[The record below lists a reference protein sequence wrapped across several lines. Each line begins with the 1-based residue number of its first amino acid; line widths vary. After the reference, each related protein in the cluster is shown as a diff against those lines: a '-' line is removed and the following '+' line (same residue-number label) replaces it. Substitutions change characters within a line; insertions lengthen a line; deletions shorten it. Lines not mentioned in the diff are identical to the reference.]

1 MPERRLESG
10 QARLDAILGG
20 GLINPSV
27 ALIAGLPGSGKTV
40 LAQQYAF
47 ANGTERLP
55 AIYFSTVAEP
65 LSKILYFGEAL
76 TFFDPGRVGRD
87 VLFEDLSG
95 ELGDNG
101 LNGMLSRISGRVA
114 RQPCS
119 LLVIDSFRALR
130 YREVGEREFEGF
142 VHQLAGQLAATG
154 TMALWLGE
162 YRRDELEGCPEFAV
176 ADAAVL
182 LATEASGQRD
192 NRALRVLKLRGS
204 GFRSGAH
211 AYRIEGAGVRVF
223 PRLSDVDAGAYELG
237 ERRATSGIAALDEL
251 VGDGYWPGSA
261 TLVIGPSGSGKTV
274 MGLQFVYGGA
284 SLGEPGVFASMQENR
299 VQLERM
305 ISGFGW
311 GSGSRAAVLRC
322 DSPNDIYIDQWYYD
336 LLETI
341 RAAGAHRLVID
352 SLGDLA
358 AACPDEKRFREFVYA
373 LLNHCSRAGISVLLT
388 HESAELYGHTRLSER
403 GVSHLSDNVILL
415 QYVRNETHVGRA
427 LTVLKTRAS
436 RHVPQP
442 HEFDITKDG
451 INIKAPLKAV

>member
-1 MPERRLESG
+1 MPERRLTSG
-10 QARLDAILGG
+10 QAPLDAILNG
-20 GLINPSV
+20 GLINPSI

-47 ANGTERLP
+47 TNGTEQRP
-55 AIYFSTVAEP
+55 AIYLSTVAEP

-76 TFFDPGRVGRD
+76 SFFDPDRVGHS
-87 VLFEDLSG
+87 VLFEDLG
-95 ELGDNG
+95 GQLDDHG
-101 LNGMLSRISGRVA
+101 LNGVLSHIGSRVE

-119 LLVIDSFRALR
+119 LLIIDSFRALR
-130 YREVGEREFEGF
+130 HRAVGEREFEGF
-142 VHQLAGQLAATG
+142 IHQLAGHLAATG

-162 YRRDELEGCPEFAV
+162 YRRDELEGCPEFAI

-182 LATEASGQRD
+182 LATEDAGQRD
-192 NRALRVLKLRGS
+192 SRALRVLKLRGS
-204 GFRSGAH
+204 DFRSGAH
-211 AYRIEGAGVRVF
+211 AYRIEATGIKVF
-223 PRLSDVDAGAYELG
+223 PRLSDIDAGPYELSQ
-237 ERRATSGIAALDEL
+237 RRATSGIAALDEL

-274 MGLQFVYGGA
+274 MGLQFIYGGA
-284 SLGEPGVFASMQENR
+284 RLGEPGVFASLQENR

-311 GSGSRAAVLRC
+311 DVKERAAVLRC
-322 DSPNDIYIDQWYYD
+322 DSPNDVYIDQWYYD

-341 RAAGAHRLVID
+341 QSAGAYRLVID

-358 AACPDEKRFREFVYA
+358 AACPDEKRFREFIYA

-388 HESAELYGHTRLSER
+388 YESAELYGHTRLSER

-415 QYVRNETHVGRA
+415 QYLRNETHVGRA

-436 RHVPQP
+436 RHIPQS
-442 HEFDITKDG
+442 HQFDITHDG
-451 INIKAPLKAV
+451 IDITAPLNAV

>member
-1 MPERRLESG
+1 MPDGRLTSG
-10 QARLDAILGG
+10 QSRLDSILGG
-20 GLINPSV
+20 GLVNPSI

-47 ANGTERLP
+47 ANGTERFP
-55 AIYFSTVAEP
+55 AIYLSTVAEP

-76 TFFDPGRVGRD
+76 SFFDPARVGRS

-95 ELGDNG
+95 ELDDKGLTGVLDRIGD
-101 LNGMLSRISGRVA
+101 LVE

-130 YREVGEREFEGF
+130 YRVVAEREFEGF
-142 VHQLAGQLAATG
+142 VHQLAGRLAATG

-182 LATEASGQRD
+182 LATEDSGQRD
-192 NRALRVLKLRGS
+192 SRVLRVLKLRGS
-204 GFRSGAH
+204 DFRSGAH
-211 AYRIEGAGVRVF
+211 AYRIEDVGLRVF
-223 PRLSDVDAGAYELG
+223 PRLSDIDVGLYELG
-237 ERRATSGIAALDEL
+237 ERRATSGIPALDEL

-261 TLVIGPSGSGKTV
+261 TLVIGPSGAGKTV
-274 MGLQFVYGGA
+274 MGLQFIYGGA
-284 SLGEPGVFASMQENR
+284 AMGEPGVFASMQENR

-305 ISGFGW
+305 INGFGW
-311 GSGSRAAVLRC
+311 DAEGRDAVLRC
-322 DSPNDIYIDQWYYD
+322 DSPNDIYIDQWFYE
-336 LLETI
+336 LIETI
-341 RAAGAHRLVID
+341 RAVGAHRLVID

-358 AACPDEKRFREFVYA
+358 AACPDEKRFREFVYT

-388 HESAELYGHTRLSER
+388 YESAELYGHTTLSEG

-415 QYVRNETHVGRA
+415 QYLRGDTRVGRA

-436 RHVPQP
+436 RHIPQP
-442 HEFDITKDG
+442 HEFDITGDG
-451 INIKAPLKAV
+451 IDIKAPVNAV

>member
-1 MPERRLESG
+1 MAEHRLGSG
-10 QARLDAILGG
+10 RPRLDAILGG
-20 GLINPSV
+20 GLINPSI

-47 ANGTERLP
+47 ANGTDQLP
-55 AIYFSTVAEP
+55 AVYLSTVAEP

-76 TFFDPGRVGRD
+76 SFFEPGRVGRS
-87 VLFEDLSG
+87 VLFEDLGG
-95 ELGDNG
+95 ELESDG
-101 LNGMLSRISGRVA
+101 LTGILSRITGLVER
-114 RQPCS
+114 RPCS
-119 LLVIDSFRALR
+119 LLIIDSFRALR
-130 YREVGEREFEGF
+130 YRAVGEREFESF
-142 VHQLAGQLAATG
+142 VHQLAGRLAATG

-182 LATEASGQRD
+182 LATEDSGQRGSRD
-192 NRALRVLKLRGS
+192 LRVLKLRGS
-204 GFRSGAH
+204 DFLSGAH
-211 AYRIEGAGVRVF
+211 AYRIESAGIRVF
-223 PRLSDVDAGAYELG
+223 PRLSDIDSGTYELG
-237 ERRATSGIAALDEL
+237 QRRATTGIAALDLL

-274 MGLQFVYGGA
+274 MGLQFIYGGA
-284 SLGEPGVFASMQENR
+284 ALGEPGIFASMQENQ

-311 GSGSRAAVLRC
+311 GTGAPDAVLRC

-336 LLETI
+336 LLDTI
-341 RAAGAHRLVID
+341 RSAGACRVVID

-388 HESAELYGHTRLSER
+388 FESAELYGHTTLSEH

-415 QYVRNETHVGRA
+415 QYVRDHDHFGRA

-442 HEFDITKDG
+442 HNFEITHDG
-451 INIKAPLKAV
+451 ITITTPRSPV

>member
-1 MPERRLESG
+1 MPERRLVSG
-10 QARLDAILGG
+10 QAPLDAILNG
-20 GLINPSV
+20 GLINPSI

-47 ANGTERLP
+47 ANGTEQLP
-55 AIYFSTVAEP
+55 ALYLSTVAEP

-76 TFFDPGRVGRD
+76 SFFDPDRVGRS
-87 VLFEDLSG
+87 VLFEDLGG
-95 ELGDNG
+95 ELDEHG
-101 LNGMLSRISGRVA
+101 LTGVLSHIGNRIA

-119 LLVIDSFRALR
+119 LLIIDSFRALR
-130 YREVGEREFEGF
+130 HRVVGEREFEGF
-142 VHQLAGQLAATG
+142 IHQLAGQLAATG

-162 YRRDELEGCPEFAV
+162 YRRDELEGCPELAV

-182 LATEASGQRD
+182 LATEGTGQRD
-192 NRALRVLKLRGS
+192 SRALRVLKLRGS
-204 GFRSGAH
+204 DFRSGAH
-211 AYRIEGAGVRVF
+211 AYRIEASGIKVF
-223 PRLSDVDAGAYELG
+223 PRLSDIDAGAYELG
-237 ERRATSGIAALDEL
+237 ERRATSGIPALDEL

-274 MGLQFVYGGA
+274 MGLQFIYGGA
-284 SLGEPGVFASMQENR
+284 RLGEPGVFASMQENR

-305 ISGFGW
+305 INGFGW
-311 GSGSRAAVLRC
+311 DVKDRAAVLRC

-341 RAAGAHRLVID
+341 QSTGAYRLVID

-388 HESAELYGHTRLSER
+388 YESAELYGHTRLSER

-415 QYVRNETHVGRA
+415 QYLRNQAHVGRA

-436 RHVPQP
+436 HHIPQP
-442 HEFDITKDG
+442 HQFDITHDG
-451 INIKAPLKAV
+451 INITAPFNAV

>member
-1 MPERRLESG
+1 MPERRLTSG
-10 QARLDAILGG
+10 QDRFDAILGG
-20 GLINPSV
+20 GLIDPSI

-47 ANGTERLP
+47 ANGTDERP
-55 AIYFSTVAEP
+55 AIYLSTVAEP

-76 TFFDPGRVGRD
+76 SFFDPDRVGRS
-87 VLFEDLSG
+87 VLFEDLG
-95 ELGDNG
+95 GQIDDNG
-101 LNGMLSRISGRVA
+101 LVGALRRISGLVE

-119 LLVIDSFRALR
+119 VLIIDSFRALR
-130 YREVGEREFEGF
+130 YRAAGEREFEGF
-142 VHQLAGQLAATG
+142 VHQLAGQLAASG

-182 LATEASGQRD
+182 LATEDAGQRD
-192 NRALRVLKLRGS
+192 SRALRVLKLRGS
-204 GFRSGAH
+204 DFRSGAH
-211 AYRIEGAGVRVF
+211 AYRIENSGIRVF

-237 ERRATSGIAALDEL
+237 ERRTTSGIAALDML
-251 VGDGYWPGSA
+251 VGEGYWPGSA

-284 SLGEPGVFASMQENR
+284 KLGEPGVYASMQENR
-299 VQLERM
+299 VQLTRM
-305 ISGFGW
+305 INGFGW
-311 GSGSRAAVLRC
+311 GLDDHGAVLRC

-336 LLETI
+336 LLDTI
-341 RAAGAHRLVID
+341 KAAGARRLVID

-388 HESAELYGHTRLSER
+388 FESAELYGHTSLSER

-415 QYVRNETHVGRA
+415 QYVRNDVKVGRA

-436 RHVPQP
+436 QHVPQS
-442 HEFDITKDG
+442 HEFEITHDG
-451 INIKAPLKAV
+451 IDIKAALDTV

>member
-1 MPERRLESG
+1 MPERRLASG

-20 GLINPSV
+20 GLINPSI

-47 ANGTERLP
+47 ANGTEQLP
-55 AIYFSTVAEP
+55 AIYLSTVAEP

-76 TFFDPGRVGRD
+76 SFFEPGRVGRS
-87 VLFEDLSG
+87 VQFEDLGG
-95 ELGDNG
+95 ELDDNG
-101 LNGMLSRISGRVA
+101 LKGVLDRIGGIVE
-114 RQPCS
+114 RQPCA
-119 LLVIDSFRALR
+119 LLIIDSFRALR
-130 YREVGEREFEGF
+130 YRAVGEREFEGF
-142 VHQLAGQLAATG
+142 VHQLAGRLAATG

-182 LATEASGQRD
+182 LATEDAGQRD
-192 NRALRVLKLRGS
+192 SRALRVLKLRGS
-204 GFRSGAH
+204 DFRSGKH
-211 AYRIEGAGVRVF
+211 AYRIEAGGIRVF
-223 PRLSDVDAGAYELG
+223 PRLSDIDAGSYELG
-237 ERRATSGIAALDEL
+237 GRRATSGIAALDML

-261 TLVIGPSGSGKTV
+261 TLVVGPSGSGKTV
-274 MGLQFVYGGA
+274 MGLQFIHGGA
-284 SLGEPGVFASMQENR
+284 GLGEPGVFASMQENR

-305 ISGFGW
+305 IGGFGW
-311 GSGSRAAVLRC
+311 DIDERVAVLRC
-322 DSPNDIYIDQWYYD
+322 DSPNDIYIDEWYYD

-341 RAAGAHRLVID
+341 ASAGARRLVID

-388 HESAELYGHTRLSER
+388 FESAELYGHTSLSER

-415 QYVRNETHVGRA
+415 QYLRNEAQVGRA

-436 RHVPQP
+436 GHVPQP
-442 HEFDITKDG
+442 HAFEITPDG
-451 INIKAPLKAV
+451 ITITSSLA

>member
-1 MPERRLESG
+1 MPERRLASG
-10 QARLDAILGG
+10 QARLDSILCG
-20 GLINPSV
+20 GLINPSI

-47 ANGTERLP
+47 ANGTEQLP
-55 AIYFSTVAEP
+55 AIYLSTVAEP
-65 LSKILYFGEAL
+65 LSKILYFGAAL
-76 TFFDPGRVGRD
+76 SFFDSGRVGQS
-87 VLFEDLSG
+87 VLFEDLG
-95 ELGDNG
+95 GDLDNG
-101 LNGMLSRISGRVA
+101 LTGVLSRINSLVE
-114 RQPCS
+114 RQPCA
-119 LLVIDSFRALR
+119 LLIIDSFRALR
-130 YREVGEREFEGF
+130 YRATGEREFEGF
-142 VHQLAGQLAATG
+142 VHELAGHVAATG

-162 YRRDELEGCPEFAV
+162 YRRDELAGCPEFAV

-182 LATEASGQRD
+182 LGTEDTGQRES
-192 NRALRVLKLRGS
+192 RALRVLKLRGS
-204 GFRSGAH
+204 DFRSGAH
-211 AYRIEGAGVRVF
+211 AYRIENTGIRVF
-223 PRLSDVDAGAYELG
+223 PRLSDIDTARYELG
-237 ERRATSGIAALDEL
+237 ERRATSGIAALDTL

-274 MGLQFVYGGA
+274 MGLQFIYGGA
-284 SLGEPGVFASMQENR
+284 STSEPGVYASMQENR

-311 GSGSRAAVLRC
+311 DPEDQAAVLRC
-322 DSPNDIYIDQWYYD
+322 DSPNDIYIDEWYYD

-341 RAAGAHRLVID
+341 AAAGAYRLVID

-388 HESAELYGHTRLSER
+388 FESAELYGHTRLAEQ

-436 RHVPQP
+436 RHTPQS
-442 HEFDITKDG
+442 HDFDITRDG
-451 INIKAPLKAV
+451 ITIRAPLGPV